1 MIKKK
6 NAGGGKHCG
15 ERVKLKNLKF

>member
-1 MIKKK
+1 MIKK